1 MIHRTTRCL
10 ALIIIASAG
19 LTACLGPSQ
28 DEIDMLATGVA
39 EIETA
44 TASANLLPT
53 EPPAE
58 PTPTLIPPTPTP
70 SVRTNSFNDPSGDV
84 QQCQTGASIE
94 GDFPHVDVGELTFV
108 TDASG
113 LAFDAQFPQAE
124 ELTDEFTIPGS
135 FLGILM
141 LDNAE
146 QPQEPDPSVGT
157 YGLGLLRIDAL
168 WNGQTLDKRVFVRNE
183 AGAYVQEENMVEV
196 AASGNH
202 LAIKLLP
209 SRLVRGI
216 NRAGFAVLSLN
227 SCDLAGVEFDYSSGS
242 PADGMLTIDIEADLD
257 F

>member
-1 MIHRTTRCL
+1 MIHRTTRYL
-10 ALIIIASAG
+10 ALVIIASAG

-28 DEIDMLATGVA
+28 DEIDALATGVA

-44 TASANLLPT
+44 TAGANDLPT
-53 EPPAE
+53 EPPPE
-58 PTPTLIPPTPTP
+58 PTPTLIPPTATP
-70 SVRTNSFNDPSGDV
+70 SVLTTTFTDPSGDV
-84 QQCQTGASIE
+84 QHCQTGAPIE
-94 GDFPHVDVGELTFV
+94 GDFPHVDISELSFV
-108 TDASG
+108 TDETG
-113 LAFDAQFPQAE
+113 LAFDAEFPQTE

-146 QPQEPDPSVGT
+146 QPQEPDASVGT

-168 WNGQTLDKRVFVRNE
+168 WNGQTLDKRVFVRDE
-183 AGAYVQEENMVEV
+183 AGGYVQEENMVEV

-202 LAIKLLP
+202 LRIKLLP

-216 NRAGFAVLSLN
+216 NRAGFAVLSID

-242 PADGMLTIDIEADLD
+242 PADGMLTIDIDADLD